1 MLSNQNLKLFMKKQ
15 NVHPNTKQSI
25 ILLNNKA
32 TINTKWLYFKK
43 VIKLNYLNKIFHSA
57 WRSSKTFK

>member
-1 MLSNQNLKLFMKKQ
+1 MKKL
-15 NVHPNTKQSI
+15 NTHPSLKKSI

-43 VIKLNYLNKIFHSA
+43 VIKLNYFNKIIHSA
-57 WRSSKTFK
+57 WRTFKSLK

>member
-1 MLSNQNLKLFMKKQ
+1 MKKL
-15 NVHPNTKQSI
+15 NIHPNTKSGI

-32 TINTKWLYFKK
+32 TINTKWLYFKR

-57 WRSSKTFK
+57 WRSSKTLK

>member
-1 MLSNQNLKLFMKKQ
+1 MLSNQITIIMKKQ
-15 NVHPNTKQSI
+15 NIHPNMKQSI

-32 TINTKWLYFKK
+32 TINIKWLYFKK
-43 VIKLNYLNKIFHSA
+43 IIKLNYFNKIIHSA

>member
-1 MLSNQNLKLFMKKQ
+1 MLSNQNLKRFMKKQ
-15 NVHPNTKQSI
+15 NVHPNTKKSI

-32 TINTKWLYFKK
+32 TINTNWLYFKK